1 MADIATR
8 YESMQTH
15 TRNAYTSVG
24 NKGGTIPANKN
35 LENLAAAIN
44 SIPQG
49 ASGGNFEKM
58 YVTQTI
64 NGNTCTLSITSS
76 GSESNAKIVG
86 QIVSGAGGKLYIVEV

>member
-1 MADIATR
+1 MGTIAEKLSYLNDTKIAIK
-8 YESMQTH
+8 
-15 TRNAYTSVG
+15 NAIV
-24 NKGGTIPANKN
+24 NKGVAVADTDTFRSYADK
-35 LENLAAAIN
+35 IN

-49 ASGGNFEKM
+49 TSGGNFEKM